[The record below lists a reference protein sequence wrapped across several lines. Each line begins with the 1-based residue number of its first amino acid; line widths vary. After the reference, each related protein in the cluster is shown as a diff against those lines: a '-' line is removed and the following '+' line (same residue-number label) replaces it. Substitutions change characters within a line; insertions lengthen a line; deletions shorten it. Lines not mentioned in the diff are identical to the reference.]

1 MAKSIEAEVK
11 RLMATGMSEEE
22 ARETALYDAEVD
34 ADKKEEKTLAY
45 DLTPEQKK
53 VAKKYTNTGSKKT
66 TTYQFSQ
73 KERKPNN
80 TKRWIME
87 RLRILFEGYELNGD
101 CKGVVLSNIERTID
115 FEKDGKSYTLTLTEH
130 RPSKTK

>member
-66 TTYQFSQ
+66 
-73 KERKPNN
+73 
-80 TKRWIME
+80 
-87 RLRILFEGYELNGD
+87 
-101 CKGVVLSNIERTID
+101 
-115 FEKDGKSYTLTLTEH
+115 
-130 RPSKTK
+130 